1 MTDATFDEI
10 KDQLRESA
18 LTFGRGLRRWRVANG
33 WAQDTSMR
41 WGQEA
46 NIPHVYSSQW
56 SMLETGAA
64 KNPGAQ
70 VFFSFGQQNR
80 MLAARQYGKVATR
93 ALLDRLKNAQPELD
107 ESGRPWDGVDF
118 FRCYTGQIAWPLPPE
133 PAPLPTQEEADE
145 LSAMVRE
152 SFRNTARLAGLSLAT
167 ASVQLLGLVPVE
179 EAEGLKAVL
188 LGDDWTPGEV
198 ADLLQGVEDPL
209 PMVWLREWAGTLN
222 RGRRRVGSQ
231 SAKR

>member
-1 MTDATFDEI
+1 
-10 KDQLRESA
+10 
-18 LTFGRGLRRWRVANG
+18 
-33 WAQDTSMR
+33 MR

-167 ASVQLLGLVPVE
+167 ASVQLLGLVPVDD
-179 EAEGLKAVL
+179 AEGLKAVL

-209 PMVWLREWAGTLN
+209 PMVWLREWGAH
-222 RGRRRVGSQ
+222 
-231 SAKR
+231 